1 MQAKRINRNDL
12 PFIWHD
18 RKQSVIDEVNRAI
31 RIKRRAQIRYMTLV
45 SALSVVSA
53 GAIVYL
59 SMGGL

>member
-1 MQAKRINRNDL
+1 MQAKKVNRNDL

-18 RKQSVIDEVNRAI
+18 RKKSVIDEVNRAI

-45 SALSVVSA
+45 GAFSVVSTV
-53 GAIVYL
+53 AIVYL

>member
-18 RKQSVIDEVNRAI
+18 RKQSVVDEVNRAV
-31 RIKRRAQIRYMTLV
+31 RIKRRAQIRYIALV
-45 SALSVVSA
+45 SVFSVVSTV
-53 GAIVYL
+53 AIVYL